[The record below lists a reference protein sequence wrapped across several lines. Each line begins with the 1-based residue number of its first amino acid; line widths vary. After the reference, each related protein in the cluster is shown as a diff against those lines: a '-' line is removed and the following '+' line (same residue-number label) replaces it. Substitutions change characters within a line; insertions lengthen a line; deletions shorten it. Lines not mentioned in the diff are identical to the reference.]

1 MRKIVL
7 VAAIAAGALSLAA
20 CSQQTE
26 EAAEDTADSAM
37 ADTEANVDAMT
48 DEAAP
53 ADGTA
58 TTDAAATTDATATDP
73 AAAPA
78 AEETPAQ

>member
-26 EAAEDTADSAM
+26 EAAEETADSAM

-53 ADGTA
+53 ADET
-58 TTDAAATTDATATDP
+58 ATTDATATDP